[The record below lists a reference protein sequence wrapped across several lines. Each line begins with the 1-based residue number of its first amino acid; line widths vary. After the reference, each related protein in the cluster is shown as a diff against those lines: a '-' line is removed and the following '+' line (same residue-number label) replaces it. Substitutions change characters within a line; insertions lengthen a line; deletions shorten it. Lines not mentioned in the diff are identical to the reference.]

1 MIRPFLKWAGGKTRV
16 LPELLP
22 HLPKGYC
29 LMEPF
34 VGGGSVFLN
43 TSYDKYVLA
52 DINSDLINTY
62 EHVKHS
68 TNLFICVARE
78 LFKEGNSKEYYLK
91 IRKEFN
97 ELNSSCRKDW
107 CRYPSQRLSLMQSA
121 RFLYLNRH
129 GYNGVCRYNNKLE
142 YNVPFGRHK
151 TAPYFPEQEIRQFA
165 EKANDTNA
173 VFINMNFDDTLS
185 MLSFGPNLVIYCDPP
200 YLPASET
207 ADFTTYYGQTFSQGN
222 HRRLVQRLLEISAR
236 GAAKV
241 VISNSDT
248 PATREIYAPFTF
260 QEINVQ
266 RSVSANTSKR
276 ETAKEVIG
284 YIPHCEY
291 CGDRLITGRP
301 CSCDT
306 QRRAVW
312 GCPDGGCGACDSVDF
327 CASAGSEF
335 YDED

>member
-1 MIRPFLKWAGGKTRV
+1 
-16 LPELLP
+16 
-22 HLPKGYC
+22 
-29 LMEPF
+29 
-34 VGGGSVFLN
+34 
-43 TSYDKYVLA
+43 
-52 DINSDLINTY
+52 
-62 EHVKHS
+62 
-68 TNLFICVARE
+68 
-78 LFKEGNSKEYYLK
+78 
-91 IRKEFN
+91 KEFN

-185 MLSFGPNLVIYCDPP
+185 MLPFGPNLVIYCDPP

-207 ADFTTYYGQTFSQGN
+207 ADFTTYYGQTFSQDN

-276 ETAKEVIG
+276 EPAKEVIG

-291 CGDRLITGRP
+291 CGGRLITGRP